1 MSFCTHKS
9 QCSCF
14 DLRFWWVQIIFES
27 NNLIQIDYRQ
37 ARVCEVRP
45 APRICISTPESQ
57 GGNANDCKLK
67 VLTLRATL
75 YRGVWILDF
84 RKNFSEVWQKHSKT
98 FKNFKTRGHLLVTA
112 DLHLKT
118 YWKSMINE
126 LRSPWSD
133 SNDTSASE
141 SDHSSNHRAL
151 FKSYLSSW
159 MFQLSD
165 HWIVS
170 TEYQLIFT

>member
-57 GGNANDCKLK
+57 GGNANDGKLN
-67 VLTLRATL
+67 VLTLRVTL
-75 YRGVWILDF
+75 YRGVWILNIGKD
-84 RKNFSEVWQKHSKT
+84 FSEVWQKHSRISRLEGT
-98 FKNFKTRGHLLVTA
+98 FWWPLICI
-112 DLHLKT
+112 
-118 YWKSMINE
+118 WKLIGNRWLMNSVRLEVIRMIHRRPNRIT
-126 LRSPWSD
+126 LQ
-133 SNDTSASE
+133 
-141 SDHSSNHRAL
+141 NHRAL
-151 FKSYLSSW
+151 FNSYLSSW